1 MNTYILLHHLLLLMF
16 FLVLP
21 RLSTVPSSVLVLG
34 RVGYIPGQGIYAC
47 FTRMGG
53 AAPDLSLQYSATYTY
68 GSAKTLAT
76 CNENISLQTSL
87 LDGSVAYCLPPC
99 PGMEKIYPNPIS
111 IVITGHDRVTRN
123 IYAALM
129 ESVFIQDVTPTIT
142 QLGQGVVEVQWAARP
157 GRTYQIQLWHY
168 PQTPAKATQTIEEVE
183 AIEMM
188 KNEIGKI
195 KESVTKIDCGSEA
208 IEGVGE
214 LFLAG
219 DRETEGSQQA
229 SIEGQVKGNK
239 GLYGQM
245 KDNDIS
251 LIRDEVMND
260 GKLSNKGRIVEK
272 IEELSEKTVDGCL
285 TEKVREIQ
293 KDVCGV
299 MSNETLMKVKQCYH
313 DLDIDDDVDDD
324 DDNDNDDDDHEED
337 NDDFVKFMR
346 WRKCVALHTICTKTP
361 SASTLAPLDTSRP
374 LICPP
379 GLCFY
384 YFMNVPTSG
393 SVSVEVMDT
402 TKDVVS
408 SSHTPPAALRKWR
421 SLIID
426 KVLLSSEDTETGLGT
441 KTLVMEFSGALQKN
455 TQGSSNTGT
464 LENGGQ
470 TVIGVESV
478 KGDYVALIVNG
489 HDHSQVLKTVQAE
502 CDPLGRVCSVSGL
515 QVLVDPGQGPVSNIF
530 ILLTNRHTAAS
541 SLFFLTDVHVRVH
554 KVAPGTAI
562 VMWDREP
569 SVQEFIVR
577 VVHASGETFGSV
589 TVACSKRGSDCL
601 ATFNNLARGQYQ
613 AEVCYK
619 RKSKVVLAFQF
630 FMEDDI
636 GIEYRK

>member
-1 MNTYILLHHLLLLMF
+1 
-16 FLVLP
+16 
-21 RLSTVPSSVLVLG
+21 
-34 RVGYIPGQGIYAC
+34 
-47 FTRMGG
+47 MGG

-129 ESVFIQDVTPTIT
+129 ESVFIQ
-142 QLGQGVVEVQWAARP
+142 
-157 GRTYQIQLWHY
+157 
-168 PQTPAKATQTIEEVE
+168 
-183 AIEMM
+183 
-188 KNEIGKI
+188 
-195 KESVTKIDCGSEA
+195 
-208 IEGVGE
+208 
-214 LFLAG
+214 
-219 DRETEGSQQA
+219 
-229 SIEGQVKGNK
+229 
-239 GLYGQM
+239 
-245 KDNDIS
+245 
-251 LIRDEVMND
+251 
-260 GKLSNKGRIVEK
+260 
-272 IEELSEKTVDGCL
+272 
-285 TEKVREIQ
+285 
-293 KDVCGV
+293 
-299 MSNETLMKVKQCYH
+299 
-313 DLDIDDDVDDD
+313 
-324 DDNDNDDDDHEED
+324 
-337 NDDFVKFMR
+337 
-346 WRKCVALHTICTKTP
+346 
-361 SASTLAPLDTSRP
+361 
-374 LICPP
+374 
-379 GLCFY
+379 
-384 YFMNVPTSG
+384 G
-393 SVSVEVMDT
+393 SVSVEIMDT

-426 KVLLSSEDTETGLGT
+426 KVLLSSEDTEAGLGT